1 MSQEKNKKRIE
12 PFLKWAGG
20 KSQLLKQFETLLP
33 KADSY
38 KRYIEPFIGGGAV
51 FFYLEP
57 HEAIIADLNKDLINA
72 YKILKNHAKE
82 LIKTLEYYQH
92 NHSKDFFL
100 KIRDEYNADKLDNI
114 NKAAHLIY
122 LNKACFNGLY
132 RVNKKGEFNVPF
144 GQHKKFMV
152 NQESLLATSR
162 LLKHTQIENIDFKKV
177 LEYAKK
183 GDFIYFDPPYYPL
196 TTGSDFTSYNKEGF
210 LEKEQETLA
219 DIFEQLDRRGCL
231 LMLSNSDTKFIRNL
245 YKKWNITRVSAKR
258 FINCIAEKRG
268 NVNEVVIRNYK

>member
-1 MSQEKNKKRIE
+1 MSQQKTKKRIE

-20 KSQLLKQFETLLP
+20 KSQLLKQFEPLFP
-33 KADSY
+33 KPDSY
-38 KRYIEPFIGGGAV
+38 KRYIEPFVGGGAV
-51 FFYLEP
+51 FFYLQP
-57 HEAIIADLNKDLINA
+57 REAIIADLNKDLINA
-72 YKILKNHAKE
+72 YKVLKNHATE
-82 LIKTLEYYQH
+82 IIKTLEHYQQ

-100 KIRDEYNADKLDNI
+100 KIRNEYNADELDNI

-144 GQHKKFMV
+144 GQHKKFTV
-152 NQESLLATSR
+152 NEEGLSAASR
-162 LLKHTQIENIDFKKV
+162 LLKHAKIENSGFEDI

-183 GDFIYFDPPYYPL
+183 GDFVYFDPPYYPL
-196 TTGSDFTSYNKEGF
+196 TKGSDFTSYTKESF
-210 LEKEQETLA
+210 LEKEQEKLA
-219 DIFEQLDRRGCL
+219 NIFEQLDRRGCL

-245 YKKWNITRVSAKR
+245 YKKWHITRVNAKR

-268 NVNEVVIRNYK
+268 DVSEVVVRNYK

>member
-1 MSQEKNKKRIE
+1 MSQQKTKKRIE

-20 KSQLLKQFETLLP
+20 KSQLLKQFEPLFP
-33 KADSY
+33 KPNSH
-38 KRYIEPFIGGGAV
+38 KRYIEPFVGGGAV

-57 HEAIIADLNKDLINA
+57 REAVIADLNKDLINA
-72 YKILKNHAKE
+72 YKVLKNHAEE
-82 LIKTLEYYQH
+82 LVKTLEYYQQ

-132 RVNKKGEFNVPF
+132 RVNKKGGFNVPF
-144 GQHKKFMV
+144 GQHEKFTV
-152 NQESLLATSR
+152 NKEGLLAASK
-162 LLKHTQIENIDFKKV
+162 LLKHTKIENTDFENV
-177 LEYAKK
+177 LKYAQK
-183 GDFIYFDPPYYPL
+183 GDFVYFDPPYYPL
-196 TTGSDFTSYNKEGF
+196 TKGSDFTSYTKESF
-210 LEKEQETLA
+210 LEKEQEKLA
-219 DIFEQLDRRGCL
+219 DIFDQLDRRGCL

-245 YKKWNITRVSAKR
+245 YKRWHITRVSAKR

-268 NVNEVVIRNYK
+268 DVNEVVVRNYK